1 MNNILHFKKQ
11 NLVGTYG
18 KHFEEGTKKWAEL
31 LQCDGHHFIKVGL
44 TLSSIYS
51 KPKSYDIKKNN
62 NKKIS
67 TMANLDSY
75 NQHSLKAYKR
85 QMLNC

>member
-1 MNNILHFKKQ
+1 MGNILKKEQ
-11 NLVGTYG
+11 
-18 KHFEEGTKKWAEL
+18 KKWAEL

-67 TMANLDSY
+67 TMANLYSY